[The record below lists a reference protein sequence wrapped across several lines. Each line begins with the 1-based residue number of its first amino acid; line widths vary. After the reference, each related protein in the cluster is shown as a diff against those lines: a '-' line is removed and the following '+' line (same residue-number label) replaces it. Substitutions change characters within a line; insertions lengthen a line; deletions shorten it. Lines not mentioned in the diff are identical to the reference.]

1 MKLLVPAALTALA
14 ALVVLAGW
22 WSRARRL
29 RAVPVPPV
37 PTGRSARP
45 VPGQIW
51 WASVPFDE
59 GDAAKDRPC
68 LVVRVGPRG
77 AEVLKIT
84 SRDQSARDRYLRLPT
99 ETWDPGASHRS
110 WLETRPL
117 RNIGHDAFRR
127 PAGVCDRRVWS
138 RISRAHRV
146 R

>member
-1 MKLLVPAALTALA
+1 MKFLVPALVVVLVVA
-14 ALVVLAGW
+14 ALGW
-22 WSRARRL
+22 FLNRR
-29 RAVPVPPV
+29 RTRTAPPPV
-37 PTGRSARP
+37 PSGRSARP
-45 VPGQIW
+45 APGQIW

-59 GDAAKDRPC
+59 GDEAKDRPC

-84 SRDQSARDRYLRLPT
+84 SRDQSTRDRYVRLPT
-99 ETWDPGASHRS
+99 KTWDPGADRRS

-117 RNIGHDAFRR
+117 RTIDHDAFRR